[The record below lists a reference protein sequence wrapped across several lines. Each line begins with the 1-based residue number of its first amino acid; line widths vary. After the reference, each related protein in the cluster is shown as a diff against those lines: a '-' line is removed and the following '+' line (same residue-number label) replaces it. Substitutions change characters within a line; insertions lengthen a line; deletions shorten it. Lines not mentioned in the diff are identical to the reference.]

1 MTNRRRFLHAN
12 ARTRRRNAPERRFR
26 TYGLAAISV
35 SIPAL
40 FVLLTSVLGN
50 GLGALRQTF
59 ITLLIPLDAAVLNA
73 SGTLAPEAM
82 KKVTTI
88 GYARLIQSALA
99 DAIAENA
106 LSNEGLTVKQIS
118 GLPSQEA
125 PATLRNTVLANPAGR
140 HHADRHASG
149 KRSGGRLLQ
158 GPRQPA
164 KRCTRQQHLDRTTAA
179 GR

>member
-40 FVLLTSVLGN
+40 LVLLTSVLGN

-106 LSNEGLTVKQIS
+106 LSN
-118 GLPSQEA
+118 
-125 PATLRNTVLANPAGR
+125 
-140 HHADRHASG
+140 
-149 KRSGGRLLQ
+149 
-158 GPRQPA
+158 
-164 KRCTRQQHLDRTTAA
+164 
-179 GR
+179 